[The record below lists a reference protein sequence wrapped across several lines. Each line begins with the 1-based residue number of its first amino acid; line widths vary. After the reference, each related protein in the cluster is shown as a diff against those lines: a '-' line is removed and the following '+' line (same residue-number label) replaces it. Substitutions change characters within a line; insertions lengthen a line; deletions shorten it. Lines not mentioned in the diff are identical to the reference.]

1 MEDEKNEIV
10 VTKASDIKSKLEGID
25 QRYNNNMFGKYI
37 ETIPVRIDQDKVLQ
51 AEKEWF
57 EENVN
62 KSRWLEKAK
71 IGILNKDDFQDISGK
86 QFIKKSGVKKLAN
99 AFHISVSIISVEEIM
114 HDWGTT
120 PQYITKTV
128 NGKEYK
134 TLALPAGKE
143 LIIKVKARAERKV
156 MITDKQTGKTYDIVA
171 DVVEEVGAC
180 SNIELAQKKGQGYNY
195 HVISSTAST
204 RATNRA
210 VLNCIGG
217 SVSAE
222 EMDLDRSE

>member
-62 KSRWLEKAK
+62 KARWLEKAK
-71 IGILNKDDFQDISGK
+71 LGILKADDFQSISGK

-99 AFHISVSIISVEEIM
+99 AFHISVSILETEEHII
-114 HDWGTT
+114 DWGST
-120 PQYITKTV
+120 PQNATKTV
-128 NGKEYK
+128 NGKVYNVLM
-134 TLALPAGKE
+134 TPAGKE
-143 LIIKVKARAERKV
+143 LIIKVKARAERRI
-156 MITDKQTGKTYDIVA
+156 MITDKETGKTF
-171 DVVEEVGAC
+171 DVVVDTVEDIGAC
-180 SNIELAQKKGQGYNY
+180 SSTELATKKGQAYNY
-195 HVISSTAST
+195 HNLYTTAAT

-210 VLNCIGG
+210 IMNCIGG
-217 SVSAE
+217 SVTAE
-222 EMDLDRSE
+222 EVDADMS